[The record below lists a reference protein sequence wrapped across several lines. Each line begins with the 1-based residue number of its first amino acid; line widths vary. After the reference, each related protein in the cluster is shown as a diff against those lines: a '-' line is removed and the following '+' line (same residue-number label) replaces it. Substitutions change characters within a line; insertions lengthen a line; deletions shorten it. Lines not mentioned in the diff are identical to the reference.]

1 MLDKGLDHQRARRPS
16 VAGSTRR
23 QRLLLIALLL
33 AGTLGLADG
42 AQAAPAE
49 AKAAGA
55 RSGADVRY
63 ADSWGP
69 EVGTPLPL
77 LAASDQSGRERTL
90 ADLTGSR
97 GLMLFL
103 VRSADWC
110 PFCKRQLLQL
120 KDYAARFQALGVNVA
135 AMSYDSL
142 EILDGFYR
150 SYELPYPLL
159 RDVDQQHVKAFGVL
173 NERYKPGHR
182 AYGIPHPG
190 ALLIEPDGRIRA
202 KFAVPGFRQRPPF
215 DAMLETLTELMAPR

>member
-1 MLDKGLDHQRARRPS
+1 MVVLNEPLEYHRETSVTTTARWR
-16 VAGSTRR
+16 GR
-23 QRLLLIALLL
+23 RLLLLLVGL
-33 AGTLGLADG
+33 AGSLLHPG
-42 AQAAPAE
+42 
-49 AKAAGA
+49 AAGA
-55 RSGADVRY
+55 AAATDARY

-69 EVGTPLPL
+69 AVGSQLPL
-77 LAASDQSGRERTL
+77 LAASDQSGRLRTL
-90 ADLTGSR
+90 ADLTGPR
-97 GLMLFL
+97 GLLLFL

-110 PFCKRQLLQL
+110 PFCKRQLLEL
-120 KDYAARFQALGVNVA
+120 KDYAAEFQALGINVA

-159 RDVDQQHVKAFGVL
+159 RDDEQQHVKAYGVL

-215 DAMLETLTELMAPR
+215 DAMLATLSELMTLRRPG

>member
-1 MLDKGLDHQRARRPS
+1 MLYNIHERCSLS
-16 VAGSTRR
+16 VALPASGGGMLRVLLLVLALCCSLPASTDAQAAAAGST
-23 QRLLLIALLL
+23 
-33 AGTLGLADG
+33 T
-42 AQAAPAE
+42 
-49 AKAAGA
+49 
-55 RSGADVRY
+55 DVRY

-69 EVGTPLPL
+69 EVGTPVPL
-77 LAASDQSGRERTL
+77 LAANDQSGRPRAL
-90 ADLTGSR
+90 GDLTGER
-97 GLMLFL
+97 GLLLFL

-120 KDYAARFQALGVNVA
+120 KDYTAEFAALGVNVA

-159 RDVDQQHVKAFGVL
+159 RDVDQQHVKAYGVL

-190 ALLIEPDGRIRA
+190 ALLIEPDGRLKA

-215 DAMLETLTELMAPR
+215 DAMLATLTELMAMP